1 MYTTIKILR
10 EQREYLIV
18 LSRTLPKELY
28 STIKTLGEER
38 EYFTLIYL
46 KLSIRIIASKASRG
60 RNTIFR
66 STDG

>member
-1 MYTTIKILR
+1 MLSSSPGIKALHI
-10 EQREYLIV
+10 
-18 LSRTLPKELY
+18 
-28 STIKTLGEER
+28 
-38 EYFTLIYL
+38 L